1 MERRCGLENCCIVTG
16 ADRGIGRAC
25 ALSLAKEGYNLLCTY
40 KEREKEALS
49 LKSEIESLKLG
60 KCEIF
65 KCDITLHDDISRLV
79 SKAEYEFGGVS
90 GLVNNAGVSL
100 IKLFTETTEE
110 ENRRILDVDYLGMFE
125 LTKKVTKIMINQ
137 GFGSIVNISSMWGL
151 HGGSCESAYSGAK
164 AAVIGLTKALS
175 KELGPSG
182 IRVNCVCPG
191 VISTDM
197 NASLSEETLDEL
209 KEKTPLLRLGQ
220 AEDVG
225 NLVSFLISDKSS
237 FITGQVISVDG
248 GISSI

>member
-1 MERRCGLENCCIVTG
+1 MENCCIITG

-40 KEREKEALS
+40 REREKEALS
-49 LKSEIESLKLG
+49 LKSEINSLGLG

-65 KCDITLHDDISRLV
+65 KCDISVKDDISRLV

-90 GLVNNAGVSL
+90 GLVNNAGISL
-100 IKLFTETTEE
+100 IKLFTETTQED
-110 ENRRILDVDYLGMFE
+110 NQRILDVDYTGMFE
-125 LTKKVTKIMINQ
+125 LTRRVAKIMINQ

-191 VISTDM
+191 VIRTDM
-197 NASLSEETLDEL
+197 NASLGEDALEEL
-209 KEKTPLLRLGQ
+209 KEKTPLRRLGL

-237 FITGQVISVDG
+237 FVTGQIISVDG
-248 GISSI
+248 GIGSV